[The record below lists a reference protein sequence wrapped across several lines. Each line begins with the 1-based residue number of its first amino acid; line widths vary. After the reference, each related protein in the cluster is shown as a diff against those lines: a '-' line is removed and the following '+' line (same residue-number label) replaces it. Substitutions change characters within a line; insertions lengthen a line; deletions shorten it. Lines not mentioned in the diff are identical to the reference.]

1 MDSSRSD
8 RARARAR
15 HLLAQLA
22 PLPNDSEMQRLRG
35 LSMDYIREAERLE
48 KEHVTTPEPS
58 EQISAVLDAIA
69 REFFART
76 LQKQSKG

>member
-1 MDSSRSD
+1 
-8 RARARAR
+8 
-15 HLLAQLA
+15 
-22 PLPNDSEMQRLRG
+22 MQRLRE

-48 KEHVTTPEPS
+48 KERAITREPS

-76 LQKQSKG
+76 LQEQSKA

>member
-22 PLPNDSEMQRLRG
+22 PLPNDSDVQRLRE

-48 KEHVTTPEPS
+48 KEHVTTREPR
-58 EQISAVLDAIA
+58 EEVSAVLDAIA
-69 REFFART
+69 RDFFVRT
-76 LQKQSKG
+76 LQGKIKG

>member
-22 PLPNDSEMQRLRG
+22 PLPDDSEMQRLRE
-35 LSMDYIREAERLE
+35 LSVDYIREAERLE
-48 KEHVTTPEPS
+48 KERVPTREPN
-58 EQISAVLDAIA
+58 EQISAALDAFA

-76 LQKQSKG
+76 HQSKIKG